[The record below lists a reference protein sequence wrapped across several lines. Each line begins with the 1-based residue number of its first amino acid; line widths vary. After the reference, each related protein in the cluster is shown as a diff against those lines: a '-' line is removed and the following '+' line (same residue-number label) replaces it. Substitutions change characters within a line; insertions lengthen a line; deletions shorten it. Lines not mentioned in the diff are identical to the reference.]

1 MPCQANHVC
10 KKPLYTSLPTSYQE
24 ILMNN
29 DFVRSPSP
37 STTSITVANVHDEPM
52 VSFVA
57 TIPASMRGELALA
70 VREMACGISPRTR
83 LIEIDREAISNAGM
97 RGLQTLSK
105 ALDLHP
111 GTGQCRT
118 IARFLAAL
126 YNGYE
131 YCFDLTYL
139 RGIDTELANAC
150 LAFLNFDRLGIDE
163 VHNYLPGGAKQ
174 LNRWFEENGVEPK
187 AR

>member
-1 MPCQANHVC
+1 
-10 KKPLYTSLPTSYQE
+10 
-24 ILMNN
+24 MNN
-29 DFVRSPSP
+29 DLAQSP
-37 STTSITVANVHDEPM
+37 STVSMTAANANDEPM
-52 VSFVA
+52 ISFLA
-57 TIPASMRGELALA
+57 TIPASMHDELALA
-70 VREMACGISPRTR
+70 VREMVFGRRPRTQ
-83 LIEIDREAISNAGM
+83 LLEADRGAITSAGM
-97 RGLQTLSK
+97 RGLQTLSA
-105 ALDLHP
+105 ALDSHP

-131 YCFDLTYL
+131 YTFDLTYL

-150 LAFLNFDRLGIDE
+150 LDYLNFDRLGIDE
-163 VHNYLPGGAKQ
+163 VHQFLPGGAKQ